1 MPVALGDETTERPLV
16 WHGAP
21 RGKRQAMDI
30 GEPKREIVIEPIEDP
45 VPREAPIETP
55 VEPAA
60 PEPDRAEP
68 ARVG

>member
-1 MPVALGDETTERPLV
+1 MPVAVGPETTELRRLRP
-16 WHGAP
+16 GP

-55 VEPAA
+55 VEPAT

>member
-1 MPVALGDETTERPLV
+1 MPVAVGPETTELRRLHLSPE
-16 WHGAP
+16 
-21 RGKRQAMDI
+21 GKRQAMDI

-68 ARVG
+68 ARAG

>member
-1 MPVALGDETTERPLV
+1 MPVAVGPETTELGRLRP
-16 WHGAP
+16 GP

-30 GEPKREIVIEPIEDP
+30 GEPKREIVIEPNEDP
-45 VPREAPIETP
+45 VVPREAPIETP

-68 ARVG
+68 VRAG